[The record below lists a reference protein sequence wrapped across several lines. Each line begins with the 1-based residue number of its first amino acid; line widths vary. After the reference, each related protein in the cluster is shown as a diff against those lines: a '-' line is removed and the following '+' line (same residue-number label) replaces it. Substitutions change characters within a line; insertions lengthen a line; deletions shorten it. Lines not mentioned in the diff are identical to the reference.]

1 MVWDNLSAIQ
11 SQKYKCGHC
20 GSFVAQDHGYHNG
33 FSNAEQTIR
42 RLIYICPNC
51 DQPTYFIY
59 DNFNQQVIKKIPSSS
74 FGNFVEHLPDEVH
87 RLYDE
92 ARRCT
97 SNSSYTAAVMV
108 CRKLLMHIAVE
119 KGAEEKKSF
128 KEYVD
133 YLDEGG
139 HLPADSKQWV
149 DHIRNQGNEANH
161 EIVPKGENDAKNLVE
176 FIEMLLKL
184 IYEFP
189 TRTSGFGPKD
199 D

>member
-1 MVWDNLSAIQ
+1 MAWNDLSIIQ
-11 SQKYKCGHC
+11 SQRYICGHC
-20 GSFVAQDHGYHNG
+20 GSLVAQDRGYQG
-33 FSNAEQTIR
+33 EFSNAGQINR
-42 RLIYICPNC
+42 KLIYICPNC
-51 DQPTYFIY
+51 DHPTYFIY
-59 DNFNQQVIKKIPSSS
+59 DDLNRVIKKIPSSS

-119 KGAEEKKSF
+119 KGAEENKSF
-128 KEYVD
+128 KEYVNHLD
-133 YLDEGG
+133 KGGYLPTKSE
-139 HLPADSKQWV
+139 QWV
-149 DHIRNQGNEANH
+149 NYIRNQGNEANH
-161 EIVPKGENDAKNLVE
+161 EIVLKNESNAKNLVE
-176 FIEMLLKL
+176 LIEMLLKL

-189 TRTSGFGPKD
+189 ARTSSFGPED